1 MLGRASQLADWAC
14 TPLLYRWF
22 WCKSNLGPEAY
33 IFCIPTLNLGALAFI
48 HTMRASARAQHRSRG
63 WGFPFLVQVGLSPL
77 RDTRLWG
84 VSSLLRARPSA
95 GGGLLPYIRA
105 QINGCIVGTLASRTF

>member
-14 TPLLYRWF
+14 TPLLGGSGVTLIWAQ
-22 WCKSNLGPEAY
+22 KLTY
-33 IFCIPTLNLGALAFI
+33 ILYTRIEFGLGALPFI
-48 HTMRASARAQHRSRG
+48 HTTRASARVVRVG
-63 WGFPFLVQVGLSPL
+63 GVFPQVGLSPL

-105 QINGCIVGTLASRTF
+105 QINGLLV

>member
-1 MLGRASQLADWAC
+1 MLGHASQLADWAC
-14 TPLLYRWF
+14 TPLLGGSGVTLIWAQ
-22 WCKSNLGPEAY
+22 KLTY
-33 IFCIPTLNLGALAFI
+33 ILYTRIEFGLGALPFI
-48 HTMRASARAQHRSRG
+48 HTTRASARAQHRSRG

-105 QINGCIVGTLASRTF
+105 QINGLLV